1 MRVAYNLDMREPA
14 GVIMVPIPPDPV
26 ILTAQ
31 GPIPFTT
38 LAQIAQV
45 QVQNGIQSVDEVRE
59 RLWQYPVTWNLP
71 EEDKPA

>member
-1 MRVAYNLDMREPA
+1 MRVAYNLDMREPK
-14 GVIMVPIPPDPV
+14 GVIMIPIPPDPV

-45 QVQNGIQSVDEVRE
+45 QNGIQSVDEVRE
-59 RLWQYPVTWNLP
+59 RLWKYPATWNLP
-71 EEDKPA
+71 AED